1 MIKDKVVAFFVSRNH
16 VEYASSC
23 GSNPV
28 LELAAR
34 HLGKVRIKE
43 SAFHGQRI
51 MATQLDSVQISQ
63 LKALALGLEY
73 DVS

>member
-1 MIKDKVVAFFVSRNH
+1 MTFWVEGGTVPYMIKDRVVAFFVSRNH
-16 VEYASSC
+16 VGYASSC

-43 SAFHGQRI
+43 SLFMGKELWPRNWIACR
-51 MATQLDSVQISQ
+51 SRN
-63 LKALALGLEY
+63 
-73 DVS
+73 

>member
-1 MIKDKVVAFFVSRNH
+1 MEN
-16 VEYASSC
+16 ASSC

-43 SAFHGQRI
+43 SLFMGNELWPRNWIACRFRN
-51 MATQLDSVQISQ
+51 
-63 LKALALGLEY
+63 
-73 DVS
+73 